1 MKENLNFVLKL
12 SIIRCQIQKALYAIK
27 LLKQL
32 LLLFFYF
39 GFTSNWLKYLK
50 EEIRM
55 FDACLLTLFI
65 VLVIDYNHHQ
75 DGSALRPP
83 SARDNEQSRIL
94 RPTLAAHDQSFIH
107 TTHKRLIGF
116 FTPPSGARLFG
127 PAPHSD
133 FLHYIVVPDF
143 LAQHL
148 IGFFTPP
155 SGARLFGAKDD
166 DTTLDLS
173 H

>member
-1 MKENLNFVLKL
+1 MGNSGKPQLNKFF
-12 SIIRCQIQKALYAIK
+12 
-27 LLKQL
+27 
-32 LLLFFYF
+32 LFFYF

-55 FDACLLTLFI
+55 FDACLLTLFN
-65 VLVIDYNHHQ
+65 VSVTAYSYHP

-83 SARDNEQSRIL
+83 SARVNEQSRIL
-94 RPTLAAHDQSFIH
+94 RPTLAAHDQSFV
-107 TTHKRLIGF
+107 TH
-116 FTPPSGARLFG
+116 PGARVSG